1 LKSEDV
7 TPNVIFRSF
16 GISTFETEVIYDSLS
31 SVFSVREEVGTLDPN
46 SNYVSFVEIQFP
58 VPFGDTFFQLIGSD
72 KWNRIKG
79 VLKEMKRRRGR
90 KGLKIRLSFCGVSVD
105 PNLEIVFSIVSGKGS
120 EFDNAMEKIE
130 YLGDIIPFQIQ
141 NLLGT
146 ANKIMCVYDE
156 SSNKWMAHVSD

>member
-1 LKSEDV
+1 
-7 TPNVIFRSF
+7 
-16 GISTFETEVIYDSLS
+16 
-31 SVFSVREEVGTLDPN
+31 
-46 SNYVSFVEIQFP
+46 
-58 VPFGDTFFQLIGSD
+58 
-72 KWNRIKG
+72 
-79 VLKEMKRRRGR
+79 
-90 KGLKIRLSFCGVSVD
+90 
-105 PNLEIVFSIVSGKGS
+105 LEIVFSIVSGKGS